1 MLRERC
7 HYIIF
12 QLKDVR
18 GHVFAPVIVEYLER
32 YSETGISAL
41 FLDRNVNLL
50 QEGIDVGLRIG
61 APGACLPASAGT
73 LRFGHGA

>member
-61 APGACLPASAGT
+61 ELPDSSLPDIGS
-73 LRFGHGA
+73 LNHSDP